1 MNQPAYYTL
10 VALHTMCIICEPILG
25 PTIDHSEKECPLMA
39 SAYCGICVCYGHFQ
53 ADCVYRVDSVCD
65 SVSTIKSTVPKSHA
79 NILYIPDREV
89 VHRAY
94 LSSHGQVIYGK
105 ISKNKAACES
115 IAKLI
120 GYTSICWKPQIKKV
134 EKTKAVKIVKVVK
147 NTEPLP
153 NVVAAP
159 KPIKKIIKKSTA

>member
-1 MNQPAYYTL
+1 
-10 VALHTMCIICEPILG
+10 MCIICEPVLG

-53 ADCVYRVDSVCD
+53 ADCPYKVGSVCD
-65 SVSTIKSTVPKSHA
+65 SVKPIKSTVPSSHA

-105 ISKNKAACES
+105 ITKNKAACET

-120 GYTSICWKPQIKKV
+120 GYTSASLLEGEHVVLRTRIAA
-134 EKTKAVKIVKVVK
+134 AVSIDHAHHSQ
-147 NTEPLP
+147 ED
-153 NVVAAP
+153 AD
-159 KPIKKIIKKSTA
+159 